1 MMKQIKLSLILLC
14 LGYIPLFAQEFD
26 PSSVRSIDCKPGKF
40 SCGYLPAP
48 KEIQDSIPLKRDFNS
63 FEDLPASIDLSS
75 KMPPVGNQG
84 QQNSCV
90 AWASGYA
97 IKSYLVKNGGQISEY
112 DPPFA
117 GGKGQNVFSP
127 AFIYNQQNGGKD
139 QGLYYYKTMEFL
151 QKSGVAPWSSMPYS
165 DKDFLSQPS
174 QTVKEEGLKYKIK
187 SYSRLNMKSPD
198 DLKRV
203 LASGNVVLFGII
215 IDDAF
220 YKLKGAEVYDQ
231 NGGKSYGGHAMTIV
245 GYDDSKKSKSGRK
258 GAFKIQNSWGTYWGD
273 KGYGWISYHMMAK
286 VGQEAYS
293 MIDEK
298 KTPPTNN
305 SSSTDVSITPT
316 ITPLKPTD
324 LYPPSQ
330 IQVSRGEFP
339 NKIILTW
346 NTVDKALVYLLQ
358 RLEDSGN
365 YENLAYSETSTFTDY
380 SVTPNTNYRY
390 RIISMSSEQI
400 SNPSIELE
408 GFTSAKV
415 INGGRL
421 EKVVGITGKSLI
433 DKGQNKVYLQWS
445 EVDGAKAYIVAKSTS
460 GNSWK
465 NLGLIKGTNFTDATP
480 VQASNNVY
488 RIAAA
493 IGNKQAGDWSD
504 SIGVFVGK
512 ENFAPTQ
519 VTDLR
524 ASFGDYAD
532 KVQLSWSQSPGATV
546 YYLYRFDQ
554 DAEPSGQFEV
564 TGTNFEDTD
573 PILKTKPYF
582 IYTVISA
589 NDVSYAEPSEVAL
602 GKVNPEIAKR
612 GGGATLPAPTNL
624 THSLNKKESKIT
636 LKWSAVK
643 DSHEYYIYRTLRN
656 TNDLSKKSKL
666 EFINSV
672 PGNQT
677 NYSEAYI
684 GKPGQLVMYSVRS
697 KSEFGSESK
706 DSNIITVF
714 INPEKPAIK
723 KRALSLEEIPAKFLG
738 TWTAFHWHPK
748 FGPQE
753 LELSLSGSYQNF
765 AGTLKVNGKPT
776 KDFKGDWIPGSSGL
790 RTDGLHLELSSQLE
804 GTSVVKFSNLN
815 SIEQGAEISFSK
827 D

>member
-1 MMKQIKLSLILLC
+1 MKKQFKLSVILIFFGFTSL
-14 LGYIPLFAQEFD
+14 IAQEFD
-26 PSSVRSIDCKPGKF
+26 PNSVRSADCKPGKF

-63 FEDLPASIDLSS
+63 FDDLPTSIDLSS

-97 IKSYLVKNGGQISEY
+97 IKSYLLKNGGQISEY

-151 QKSGVAPWSSMPYS
+151 QKSGVVPWSSMPYS
-165 DKDFLSQPS
+165 EKDFRSQPS
-174 QTVKEEGLKYKIK
+174 QSVKEEGLKYRIK
-187 SYSRLNMKSPD
+187 SYSRLNMKNPD

-298 KTPPTNN
+298 KIQHTTNSAN
-305 SSSTDVSITPT
+305 TEVSIVPA
-316 ITPLKPTD
+316 ITPQKPTD
-324 LYPPSQ
+324 LNPPNQ

-346 NTVDKALVYLLQ
+346 NSVDKALVYLLQ

-365 YENLAYSETSTFTDY
+365 YEDLGYSETSTFSDY

-390 RIISMSSEQI
+390 RIISMSSDQI
-400 SNPSIELE
+400 SNPSIEME
-408 GFTSAKV
+408 GFTSAKAV
-415 INGGRL
+415 NGGKL
-421 EKVVGITGKSLI
+421 EKVVGIIGKSFI
-433 DKGQNKVYLQWS
+433 DKGQNKVSIQWS
-445 EVDGAKAYIVAKSTS
+445 EVDGANAYIVAKATT

-465 NLGLIKGTNFTDATP
+465 NLGLVKTTNFTDNAP

-504 SIGVFVGK
+504 SFGIFVGN

-532 KVQLSWSQSPGATV
+532 KVELSWKQSPGATV

-554 DAEPSGQFEV
+554 NAEPSAQFEV
-564 TGTNFEDTD
+564 SGTNFEDTD
-573 PILKTKPYF
+573 PILKSKPYF

-612 GGGATLPAPTNL
+612 GGGAILPPPTNL
-624 THSLNKKESKIT
+624 SYSLDKKENKIS

-643 DSHEYYIYRTLRN
+643 DSNEYYIYRTIRN
-656 TNDLSKKSKL
+656 SKDFAKKTKL
-666 EFINSV
+666 EFVNSV
-672 PGNQT
+672 PGNQNT
-677 NYSEAYI
+677 YSEPFI
-684 GKPGQLVMYSVRS
+684 GKPGELLMYSVRS

-706 DSNIITVF
+706 DSNIITAF
-714 INPEKPAIK
+714 INPEKPVIK
-723 KRALSLEEIPAKFLG
+723 KRALSLDEIPAKFLG

-753 LELSLSGSYQNF
+753 LELNVTGSFQNF
-765 AGTLKVNGKPT
+765 IGILKVNGKSI
-776 KDFKGDWIPGSSGL
+776 KEYKGDWIPGSSGL
-790 RTDGLHLELSSQLE
+790 RTDGIQFELSSQLE
-804 GTSVVKFSNLN
+804 GNSIVKFYNLS
-815 SIEQGAEISFSK
+815 SIESGAEISFSK